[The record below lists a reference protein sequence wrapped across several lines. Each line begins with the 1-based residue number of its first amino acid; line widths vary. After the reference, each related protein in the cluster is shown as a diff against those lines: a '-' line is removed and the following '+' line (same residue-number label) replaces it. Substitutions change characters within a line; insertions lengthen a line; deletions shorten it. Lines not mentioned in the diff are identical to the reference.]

1 MRILEFIDLEEN
13 LFRLKKLLEE
23 FNQIINEIIN
33 FSNNTFYKINN
44 PNLTDDDFY
53 NILSKF
59 KSFYDVFIDQLFK
72 IFNQKLTGGEI
83 ILYMK
88 RENINFCENSLI
100 NNYNLLTEN
109 IANIN
114 LFFEYDCW
122 EISRARIFNKLN
134 LKLNNNSSYIFECPR
149 YYFYYDKRYL
159 TLILKLVENNN
170 DTDKIS
176 YFDLVPYLN
185 LNNMCLKNKISTFSN
200 FLVITNNSNKK
211 IVELNKQYLKEVDM
225 LIKSIKII
233 NL

>member
-88 RENINFCENSLI
+88 REQRWIAS
-100 NNYNLLTEN
+100 YVNL
-109 IANIN
+109 
-114 LFFEYDCW
+114 
-122 EISRARIFNKLN
+122 
-134 LKLNNNSSYIFECPR
+134 
-149 YYFYYDKRYL
+149 
-159 TLILKLVENNN
+159 
-170 DTDKIS
+170 
-176 YFDLVPYLN
+176 
-185 LNNMCLKNKISTFSN
+185 
-200 FLVITNNSNKK
+200 
-211 IVELNKQYLKEVDM
+211 
-225 LIKSIKII
+225 
-233 NL
+233 